1 MITKKATLE
10 STLIELQDE
19 YIIKHAKKLSKRK
32 QLLMDGMTASESV
45 IAAVAPIIGGET
57 TLLSSDDIS
66 TAIENMK
73 DNPETVETV
82 DGNNKKKQ
90 KPTKWR

>member
-73 DNPETVETV
+73 DNPETV